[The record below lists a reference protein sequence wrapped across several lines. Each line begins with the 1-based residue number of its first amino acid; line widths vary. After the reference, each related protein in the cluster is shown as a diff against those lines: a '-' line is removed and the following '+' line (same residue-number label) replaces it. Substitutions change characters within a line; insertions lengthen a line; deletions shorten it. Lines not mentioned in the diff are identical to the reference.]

1 MLMTAER
8 IRVGIVDDSDDLRLM
23 LRLTLQNDPRFE
35 VAGEAADGEQA
46 LSLVD
51 EAEPD
56 LLLLDLA
63 MPGMDGLTA
72 LEHLRERDDGPVVV
86 ILSAFPPVEFA
97 EQTRAAGASGYIQKG
112 SNLMNLANQ
121 VWDEWQRRP
130 GAEGSE
136 QG

>member
-1 MLMTAER
+1 MLMTQER

-35 VAGEAADGEQA
+35 VAGEAADGAEA
-46 LSLVD
+46 LSLV
-51 EAEPD
+51 ETEEPD

-72 LEHLRERDDGPVVV
+72 LEHLRSRQRGPVVV
-86 ILSAFPPVEFA
+86 ILSAFPPVEYAA
-97 EQTRAAGASGYIQKG
+97 EARAAGASGYIQKG

-121 VWDEWQRRP
+121 VWDEWEHRP
-130 GAEGSE
+130 EAGSE
-136 QG
+136 EG

>member
-1 MLMTAER
+1 MLMTQER

-35 VAGEAADGEQA
+35 VAGEAADGQEA
-46 LSLVD
+46 LALV
-51 EAEPD
+51 EESEPD

-72 LEHLRERDDGPVVV
+72 LQKLQERAHGPVVV

-97 EQTRAAGASGYIQKG
+97 AEARAAGASGYIQKG

-121 VWDEWQRRP
+121 VWEEWEHRP
-130 GAEGSE
+130 GADSE
-136 QG
+136 ER

>member
-1 MLMTAER
+1 MLMAQVKV
-8 IRVGIVDDSDDLRLM
+8 RVGIVDDSDDLRLM

-35 VAGEAADGEQA
+35 VAGEAADGAAA

-51 EAEPD
+51 EAAPD

-72 LEHLRERDDGPVVV
+72 LEHLRDRDDGPVVV
-86 ILSAFPPVEFA
+86 ILSAFPPIEYAA
-97 EQTRAAGASGYIQKG
+97 EARAAGAAGYIQKG

-121 VWDEWQRRP
+121 VWEEWEQRP
-130 GAEGSE
+130 GASE
-136 QG
+136 QC